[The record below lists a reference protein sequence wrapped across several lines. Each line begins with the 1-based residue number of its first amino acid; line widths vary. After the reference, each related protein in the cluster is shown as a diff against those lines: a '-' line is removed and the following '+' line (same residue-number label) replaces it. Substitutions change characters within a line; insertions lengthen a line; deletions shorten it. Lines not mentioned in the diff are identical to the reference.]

1 MKKIL
6 NNLILELHVP
16 DFKSIQEFY
25 SLLGF
30 ELVLEDTATD
40 KERGY
45 MVLKRK
51 DALGETILN
60 FYGNTNE
67 VSKHKHFVQFPEGTP
82 RGYAVEITI
91 PVEDIEEFWNKTKAV
106 LTKES
111 ISQELEMKSF
121 GKKDFRLTD
130 PAGFYLRF
138 TELV

>member
-1 MKKIL
+1 MNKIL

-16 DFKSIQEFY
+16 DFKSIREFY

-30 ELVLEDTATD
+30 EQVLDDPVTD

-60 FYGNTNE
+60 FYGNTSE
-67 VSKHKHFVQFPEGTP
+67 VSKHKHFVQFPEDTP

-91 PVEDIEEFWNKTKAV
+91 PVENVEEFWNQTKDT
-106 LTKES
+106 LPNES

-121 GKKDFRLTD
+121 GKKD
-130 PAGFYLRF
+130 
-138 TELV
+138 